1 MDHTPLAPRVVVVA
15 GEASGDLHAAKL
27 IRELGQLAP
36 GLTASGIGGPALEK
50 AGVQLLS
57 RAEDLALVGFSEVF
71 GKLGT
76 IWRALKG
83 LKAHLKATR
92 PDLVILVDFPDFN
105 FRVAKT
111 AKRLGLKVLYYI
123 SPQVWAWRQKRAQT
137 LAKLVDHL
145 AVVFPF
151 EKDFFTDTA
160 PELPVTFVGHP
171 LLDEEAAWAA
181 RAGEPLPVPAGV
193 ELIGL
198 LPGSRKSEIDRLL
211 PLLLRAA
218 AILRGKRP
226 HLHFVLPVAPGL
238 DQAVLDPHLEAN
250 PLAGLTVLPGRAAQ
264 VMAQS
269 RLLLVASGTATLQA
283 ALAEV
288 PMVVVYKTGALNY
301 ALASRLVKVSHIAM
315 PNLIVGRDLLPELI
329 QQRATP
335 AALAEQGL
343 ELLENQAARQSMVL
357 GLREIRSRL
366 GGPGA
371 SRRTALL
378 ALAVMQGNV
387 S

>member
-1 MDHTPLAPRVVVVA
+1 MDQAPLAPRVVVVA

-27 IRELGQLAP
+27 IHELGQLAP

-105 FRVAKT
+105 FRVAKA

-151 EKDFFTDTA
+151 EKDFFTNTV

-181 RAGEPLPVPAGV
+181 RAGVPLPVPAGA

-198 LPGSRKSEIDRLL
+198 LPGSRKGEIDRLL
-211 PLLLRAA
+211 PLLLQAA
-218 AILRGKRP
+218 AILRTKRP

-250 PLAGLTVLPGRAAQ
+250 PLSGLTVLPGRAAQ

-301 ALASRLVKVSHIAM
+301 ALASRLVKVAHIAM
-315 PNLIVGRDLLPELI
+315 PNLIAGRDLLPELI
-329 QQRATP
+329 QERANP
-335 AALAEQGL
+335 AALAAQGL
-343 ELLENQAARQSMVL
+343 ALLENEAARQDMIA
-357 GLREIRSRL
+357 GLMEIRGRL

-371 SRRTALL
+371 SRRTAEL

>member
-1 MDHTPLAPRVVVVA
+1 MEAGPRVVVVA

-27 IRELGQLAP
+27 IRELGQIAP
-36 GLTASGIGGPALEK
+36 GLAASGIGGPALEK
-50 AGVQLLS
+50 AGVELLFRS
-57 RAEDLALVGFSEVF
+57 EDLALVGFSEVL
-71 GKLGT
+71 GKLGH
-76 IWRALKG
+76 IWRALRG
-83 LKAHLKATR
+83 LTAHLKTTR

-105 FRVAKT
+105 FRLAKA

-123 SPQVWAWRQKRAQT
+123 SPQVWAWRQKRAQV
-137 LAKLVDHL
+137 LARLVDHL

-151 EKDFFTDTA
+151 EQAFYAGVA
-160 PELPVTFVGHP
+160 PDLPVTFVGHP
-171 LLDEEAAWAA
+171 LLDEEEEWLLRA
-181 RAGEPLPVPAGV
+181 REPLPVPAGA

-211 PLLLRAA
+211 PLLLKAA
-218 AILRGKRP
+218 AILRHKRP

-238 DQAVLDPHLEAN
+238 AQAALDPHLEAH
-250 PLAGLTVLPGRAAQ
+250 PLPGLTVLPGRAAQ

-283 ALAEV
+283 ALAEA

-301 ALASRLVKVSHIAM
+301 ALASRLVKVPHIAM

-329 QQRATP
+329 QGQATP
-335 AALAEQGL
+335 EALASRGL
-343 ELLENQAARQSMVL
+343 ELLENDAARQRMIL
-357 GLREIRSRL
+357 GLKEIRGRL
-366 GGPGA
+366 GGAGA
-371 SRRTALL
+371 SRRAAEL
-378 ALAVMQGNV
+378 ALAIMRGNA